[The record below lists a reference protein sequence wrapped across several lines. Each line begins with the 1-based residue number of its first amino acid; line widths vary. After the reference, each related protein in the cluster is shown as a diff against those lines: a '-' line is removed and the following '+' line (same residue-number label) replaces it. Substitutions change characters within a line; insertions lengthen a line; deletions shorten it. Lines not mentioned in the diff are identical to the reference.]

1 MKVKLKNLNINVFGN
16 IQNNVT
22 LVVSKLDNIQSI
34 LNIHGLTD
42 EHVDQETRKKFD
54 LQLAISL
61 EKTFWKE
68 KSKSK

>member
-1 MKVKLKNLNINVFGN
+1 MKVKLKNWNINVFGN

-34 LNIHGLTD
+34 LNIHGPTD
-42 EHVDQETRKKFD
+42 EPMDQETRKKID

-61 EKTFWKE
+61 KKTFWQE